1 MKMPRKLKRVKMWQK
16 RAKMWEFRWNVEP
29 KQFN

>member
-16 RAKMWEFRWNVEP
+16 RAKMWEYRWNVEP